1 MDVELVDSFQQTPLF
16 YAARE
21 GNVPV
26 ARILLSL
33 GMSINF
39 VDDRGATALDYAI
52 AHNQPQMARL
62 LTSMGA
68 HINAQNLCKSAEM
81 EALLKEVR
89 QTRGAHR
96 DSRKRKREVQ
106 SSACPNGEKRSAI
119 VSWTYANTE
128 AEEPEIL
135 RKDVGVILE
144 NNAFY
149 ACTFPHK
156 STTTAK
162 RIRRSAPRP
171 QETHMDVLS
180 VCAWDGPGLASGFNI
195 STFTY

>member
-52 AHNQPQMARL
+52 AHDQLQMARL

-68 HINAQNLCKSAEM
+68 HINAQNLCKSEEM
-81 EALLKEVR
+81 ETLLKEVR

-96 DSRKRKREVQ
+96 DNRQRKRDVH

-119 VSWTYANTE
+119 VSWTYSNTE

-135 RKDVGVILE
+135 RQDVSVILE
-144 NNAFY
+144 NDDFF
-149 ACTFPHK
+149 ACTFPEK
-156 STTTAK
+156 STMAAK